1 MSPILEQSPTACPP
15 EPIGKRLLREIF
27 RVWLWIIPL
36 MAAGVGVLLLVV
48 QHAPFSD
55 SGRKF
60 LASMVYA
67 TMIGLPSA
75 IVLNWVGFRYTERFP
90 RLIILINTIVLLGT
104 ATAGSLAAGLV
115 FQGIKLFPGQ
125 RYWDEFTVSLPTSI
139 VLTLVFGLSISF
151 FETMRH
157 KLQSATLELRTQQ
170 VEQERAYKLL
180 AEARLSSLA
189 SRIHPHFLF
198 NTLNSIASLI
208 PTDPKRAEDTVGKL
222 ASLLRFSLRENQ
234 TGLVPLSQEL
244 KIVRDYLE
252 IERTRFGPRLR
263 YTIDAPPALE
273 NAQVPPLALQ
283 TLVENS
289 IKHVVSQRAEG
300 AAIHVSVSSE
310 NERLR
315 LQVVDD
321 GPGFSLQSITPEH
334 GLGNLVSRLELLF
347 GERGQLSVARQNE
360 TTVVTLLFPLQS

>member
-1 MSPILEQSPTACPP
+1 MSPLLEQSQTACPP
-15 EPIGKRLLREIF
+15 EPIGKQLWREMI
-27 RVWLWIIPL
+27 RMCLWIIPL
-36 MAAGVGVLLLVV
+36 MAVGVAVFLLVV
-48 QHAPFSD
+48 QHARFSD

-67 TMIGLPSA
+67 FMIGVPSA
-75 IVLNWVGFRYTERFP
+75 IVLNWIGFRYTERFP
-90 RLIILINTIVLLGT
+90 RLILLINTVVLLGT

-115 FQGIKLFPGQ
+115 FQLIDLFPGNG
-125 RYWDEFTVSLPTSI
+125 YWHEFTLSLPTSI
-139 VLTLVFGLSISF
+139 VITLVLGLSIAS

-208 PTDPKRAEDTVGKL
+208 PTDPQRAEDTVGKL

-252 IERTRFGPRLR
+252 IERTRFGQRLR
-263 YTIDAPPALE
+263 YAIEAPPALDSV
-273 NAQVPPLALQ
+273 QVPPLALQ

-289 IKHVVSQRAEG
+289 IKHVVSHRPEG
-300 AAIHVSVSSE
+300 ATIHVAVSSE
-310 NERLR
+310 DKHIR
-315 LQVVDD
+315 LQVIDD
-321 GPGFSLQSITPEH
+321 GAGFSLQSITPEH

-347 GERGQLSVARQNE
+347 GERGQLSVARQDQ
-360 TTVVTLLFPLQS
+360 TTVVTLSFPLQS